1 MFDSLDQ
8 EFSVIEHRNLDCFC
22 KWVEDL
28 FVVITFDII
37 EDAVSNHVK
46 EMTNNVECN
55 YVFSFLNKILTQ
67 I

>member
-37 EDAVSNHVK
+37 EDAVSNHVQK
-46 EMTNNVECN
+46 MPSNTECN
-55 YVFSFLNKILTQ
+55 YIITSLNKILPQ